1 MDFLKTD
8 IKKLYFRFLFPSMM
22 SAIVTSIYFFVDA
35 IGRAEGAL
43 GTAALAIISPTYGVM
58 TFLAVLCGVGGSVMM
73 SMAKGQGEEEKG
85 NACFTAAVAL
95 MGILA
100 IALWGVF
107 AAFMEPIFTLF
118 GANAEIMP
126 KAVEYEKWIIGFL
139 PVFVFSTFMSAF
151 IRNDGAPHLAM
162 AAVILGG
169 GLNVLGDWLLVFP
182 M

>member
-22 SAIVTSIYFFVDA
+22 SAIVTSIYFFVDAIA

-85 NACFTAAVAL
+85 NA
-95 MGILA
+95 
-100 IALWGVF
+100 
-107 AAFMEPIFTLF
+107 
-118 GANAEIMP
+118 
-126 KAVEYEKWIIGFL
+126 
-139 PVFVFSTFMSAF
+139 
-151 IRNDGAPHLAM
+151 
-162 AAVILGG
+162 
-169 GLNVLGDWLLVFP
+169 
-182 M
+182 